1 MQKCDLIE
9 LLEFLLCCVQ
19 MRLYLL
25 ELVGTYLWFHVFL
38 DKESLESV
46 DLTAVDAKLL
56 FKFLNACVL
65 EGLLEVSQRGFLVF
79 ELELGLLE
87 SGFQV

>member
-19 MRLYLL
+19 MRLYLF

-38 DKESLESV
+38 DKKSLESV
-46 DLTAVDAKLL
+46 DLTAIDAKLL
-56 FKFLNACVL
+56 FKFLDACVL
-65 EGLLEVSQRGFLVF
+65 ESLLEVSQRCLLVF